1 MGKAVTAQTG
11 QGLQTHPAAA
21 ALAVQMGVLQLI
33 RMALM
38 AVHTVVAL
46 VAVLGML
53 VLRGMV
59 VQGQVVLC
67 GLSGPALHVT
77 TQALTREICNGLVY

>member
-1 MGKAVTAQTG
+1 MGKVVTVQTE
-11 QGLQTHPAAA
+11 QGLQTQPVAV
-21 ALAVQMGVLQLI
+21 ALAVQVEVLQVI

-38 AVHTVVAL
+38 AVHTVAAL
-46 VAVLGML
+46 GVVLGMA

-77 TQALTREICNGLVY
+77 TQVLTREICNGLVY